1 MNNKFSHLYLFI
13 YRRNKLCIMKWITFL
28 FSQILIKGNQTFLI
42 RYSKN
47 CQKKLKNIVIEW
59 LSTSFLY
66 TVILL

>member
-1 MNNKFSHLYLFI
+1 
-13 YRRNKLCIMKWITFL
+13 MKWITFL

-66 TVILL
+66 TVIL